1 MEWLE
6 NAIAMYEVL
15 SDSEKAHVDATLDNL
30 SEDSVEEGVC
40 VCGTKDCPDA
50 YAHVSGGY

>member
-1 MEWLE
+1 MKWLE
-6 NAIAMYEVL
+6 NAIANYDVL

-30 SEDSVEEGVC
+30 SEAPVEEGVC

-50 YAHVSGGY
+50 YSHTTGGY